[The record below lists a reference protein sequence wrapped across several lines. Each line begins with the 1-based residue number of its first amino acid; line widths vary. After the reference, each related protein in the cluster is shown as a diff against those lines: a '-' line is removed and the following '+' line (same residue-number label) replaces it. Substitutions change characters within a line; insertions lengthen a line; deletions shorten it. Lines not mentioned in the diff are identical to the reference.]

1 MNEKRRGIE
10 KTSKVKKS
18 ASLKAPW
25 VVYVVVRVKTRK
37 LSLCRTDRRKSPSLS
52 RDRALARASRAK
64 TLYQKN
70 LALIGHDSRKRD
82 RMLEQRERDSSTTY
96 ERDKDKILTER
107 ETERKCA

>member
-37 LSLCRTDRRKSPSLS
+37 LSLCRTGWPPEVAIFIKGSRVGEGVTRENALPKKLGSDRPR
-52 RDRALARASRAK
+52 
-64 TLYQKN
+64 
-70 LALIGHDSRKRD
+70 
-82 RMLEQRERDSSTTY
+82 
-96 ERDKDKILTER
+96 
-107 ETERKCA
+107 